1 MTRRILVVQHSHNE
15 GPAALAAFL
24 DALDI
29 GWTLCRLDRGE
40 PLPDPLAGWR
50 AVALLGGTMSAYD
63 DSVPF
68 LAAELRF
75 IERLLGADQPV
86 LGICLGAQL
95 LARVLGARVEAMPV
109 REIGWHP
116 VRMSPQAA
124 ALLSRETA
132 AAGVPHVFQWHGDA
146 FELPAGSQRLFMG
159 DVCPEQGFHVGTRTI
174 AVQFHPE
181 VDEPTLRQWVRAEAA
196 WLARQRGQ
204 PQVQAGEE
212 ILGEAVARLAALRPL
227 SEALYR
233 AWLDLPP
240 RGH

>member
-1 MTRRILVVQHSHNE
+1 MTHGILVVQHSRNE

-24 DALDI
+24 DAQNI

-40 PLPDPLAGWR
+40 PLPDPLTGWR

-75 IERLLGADQPV
+75 IERLLRADCPV

-95 LARVLGARVEAMPV
+95 LARVLGARVAAMPA

-124 ALLSRETA
+124 SLLSWEMA
-132 AAGVPHVFQWHGDA
+132 AIEVPRVFQWHGDA
-146 FELPAGSQRLFMG
+146 FELPAGSERLFMG
-159 DVCPEQGFHVGTRTI
+159 DACPEQGFRVGTRTI

-181 VDEPTLRQWVRAEAA
+181 VDEPTLRQWLRAEAA
-196 WLARQRGQ
+196 WLARQGGR
-204 PQVQAGEE
+204 PQVQTGSE
-212 ILGEAVARLAALRPL
+212 ILGEAVARLAAVRPL

-240 RGH
+240 CGH